1 MTKSKQKTQYTSK
14 LSPKPKTSSKQ
25 PRKQRR
31 SQFNLPYHQR
41 RKFLAS
47 HLEGSLIE
55 KYDVRA
61 VPVVKGDI
69 VKIMRGQ
76 FRGHEGRVVSVDT
89 THHKITV
96 DKVTIPKADGT
107 QIAKAIDPSNVLITK
122 LNLEDPWRRRNLER
136 SAEGLK

>member
-1 MTKSKQKTQYTSK
+1 MTKRKRKTGYTSK
-14 LSPKPKTSSKQ
+14 QTPIHKSSSKK

-41 RKFLAS
+41 RKFLAA

-61 VPVVKGDI
+61 VPIVKKDI
-69 VKIMRGQ
+69 VKIMRGE
-76 FRGHEGRVVSVDT
+76 FRGHEGAVASVDT
-89 THHKITV
+89 RHHKITI
-96 DKVTIPKADGT
+96 DKVTIKKADGT
-107 QIAKAIDPSNVLITK
+107 QIARPIDPSNVLITK